1 MDLVLGLS
9 VTSTAVRWVLVEG
22 TTGEGAPIDRG
33 ALDIAAIA
41 TFDADGLLDALLDD
55 EEAVPESRVHAVG
68 VTWTS
73 EAETVASAVLQ
84 ALAARDLENVVAVSE
99 IEAAEALASG
109 IADIAA
115 YDDVA
120 VGIVEPDA
128 AVVAM
133 VNADGVTVER
143 LDRPLDRADAV
154 ELSCGVIAMLDLNDW
169 RPDAIFVVGSD
180 ETDLVVSCL
189 ADIASSPV
197 ISAAEADMAL
207 ARGAALASAIAVN
220 TLDAQASVRPH
231 RMSRIGALTSVLAA
245 AVVTFVVSVSV
256 ALGLLFT
263 PDSGS
268 EHIAKVA
275 DDAARVATPPSVA
288 QAVPQPPPPEAP
300 PPPPPPAAPPPEVLP
315 PVAEAVPAAAPPVP
329 EVAPAEPVFEPPAA
343 APVAPPPV
351 YQPVAPPPAP
361 VYVPPAPAPVYVPP
375 APAPN
380 YVPPPVTYPQPRLR
394 DRIIERIPIIN
405 RFHEPKLQYP
415 R

>member
-1 MDLVLGLS
+1 M
-9 VTSTAVRWVLVEG
+9 TSTAVRWVLVEG

-33 ALDIAAIA
+33 ARAIATIA

-55 EEAVPESRVHAVG
+55 DETVAESRVHAIG

-73 EAETVASAVLQ
+73 EAETAASAVVQ
-84 ALAARDLENVVAVSE
+84 ALAARDLDNVVAVSE

-109 IADIAA
+109 IADIAE

-120 VGIVEPDA
+120 VCVVEPDA

-133 VNADGVTVER
+133 VNAKGVTVER

-180 ETDLVVSCL
+180 DIDLIVSCL

-207 ARGAALASAIAVN
+207 ARGAALASARAVN

-245 AVVTFVVSVSV
+245 AVVTFVVSLSV

-268 EHIAKVA
+268 EHIAKAA
-275 DDAARVATPPSVA
+275 DEAARVATPPSVA
-288 QAVPQPPPPEAP
+288 QAVPQPPPPAAP

-315 PVAEAVPAAAPPVP
+315 PVAETIAVAPPVP
-329 EVAPAEPVFEPPAA
+329 EVAPAEPVYEPPAA
-343 APVAPPPV
+343 APAAPPPV
-351 YQPVAPPPAP
+351 YQPVYEPPAAPPPAP
-361 VYVPPAPAPVYVPP
+361 EYVPPAPAPAYVPP